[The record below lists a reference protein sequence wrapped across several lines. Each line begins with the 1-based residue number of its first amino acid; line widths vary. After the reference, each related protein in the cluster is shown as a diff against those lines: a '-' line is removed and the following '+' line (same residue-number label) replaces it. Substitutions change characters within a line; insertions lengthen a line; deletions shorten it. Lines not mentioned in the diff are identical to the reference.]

1 MNRTR
6 LGHIHWVSLLL
17 LTLPTGMVCSGRLAL
32 AQAPAAASTVSA
44 SAAALAQAQALYDQS
59 DFSASQSLL
68 REKLA
73 SGVISGKEVRPAREL
88 LARSLVRSG
97 NRVEA
102 KEAFKGVIRRFPG
115 YRPDAGKVPPDEQ
128 EVFAMA
134 EREVLAEQIETGRRI
149 PASLSFSIGTGS
161 ADNEDM
167 GKVIDFLDELYDSGD
182 STAVTGHKYD
192 GKLQFGGAVRFPI
205 RERLSI
211 EVELQSLHASTS
223 LKPADFEGRSIG
235 FDVSGLP
242 LSVSLYQAVLSGR
255 SFRLN
260 VFAGGGVLATAISE
274 VDYSELKDILGVP
287 VKLSGQ
293 KTGSYFHGGLE
304 AEYLVTQRFSL
315 SGRLLGRSA
324 KAKGTLDG
332 IGFGEEFN
340 GRTID
345 FSGFGATLG
354 LRAYIGY

>member
-6 LGHIHWVSLLL
+6 LGHIRWVSLLL
-17 LTLPTGMVCSGRLAL
+17 LTLATGMICSGRIAL
-32 AQAPAAASTVSA
+32 AQAPAATPTVSA
-44 SAAALAQAQALYDQS
+44 SAAALAQGQALYDQS
-59 DFSASQSLL
+59 DFTAAQTLL

-73 SGVISGKEVRPAREL
+73 SGVISGKEVRAAREL
-88 LARSLVRSG
+88 LARCLVRSG

-102 KEAFKGVIRRFPG
+102 KEAFKGLIRRFPG

-134 EREVLAEQIETGRRI
+134 EREVLAEQIETGKRI

-167 GKVIDFLDELYDSGD
+167 GKVIDFLDEAYNS
-182 STAVTGHKYD
+182 STEKGHTYE
-192 GKLQFGGAVRFPI
+192 GELQFGGAVRFPI

-211 EVELQSLHASTS
+211 EVELQSLHASAD
-223 LKPADFEGRSIG
+223 LKLQSYGDKPLR

-242 LSVSLYQAVLSGR
+242 LSVSLYQAVRTGQ

-260 VFAGGGVLATAISE
+260 IFAGGGVLATAMSE
-274 VDYSELKDILGVP
+274 VDYGELAALLNDVP
-287 VKLSGQ
+287 LKLSGQ

-332 IGFGEEFN
+332 IGFGDVFN